1 MLMKVRDFLFTC
13 NVWLKGQLAASHQL
27 SWETETTMEIL
38 VEEMMSLHASSATF
52 REIFRSQQT
61 TQLFIEAYKA
71 YVSKLSSAIHINHWT
86 TRILDKLTHFALAL
100 ALDNAVAGQQKR
112 EVCLACVFFD
122 SLLDVPFL
130 RF

>member
-1 MLMKVRDFLFTC
+1 
-13 NVWLKGQLAASHQL
+13 
-27 SWETETTMEIL
+27 MEIL

-71 YVSKLSSAIHINHWT
+71 YVSKLSSAIHINQWT

-112 EVCLACVFFD
+112 EVCL
-122 SLLDVPFL
+122 SLCLLFVLFLMRDFLDFEYDTISRNYPQPSS
-130 RF
+130 

>member
-1 MLMKVRDFLFTC
+1 M
-13 NVWLKGQLAASHQL
+13 G
-27 SWETETTMEIL
+27 IL

-71 YVSKLSSAIHINHWT
+71 YVSKLSSAIHINQWT
-86 TRILDKLTHFALAL
+86 TRIFDKLTHFTLAL
-100 ALDNAVAGQQKR
+100 TLDNAVR
-112 EVCLACVFFD
+112 ERFVFACVSFD
-122 SLLDVPFL
+122 SLLDVPSL